1 MFFVPVTRNAYEL
14 SRSWDRLF
22 DDSLFDRLVSPI
34 KSLNNMEARS
44 PALEVTEGERDYT
57 VKVDLPGMSKEDV
70 KISVDGRRVTVEA
83 SSSKNEEKKEGD
95 RILYTERSIASFSR
109 SFTLPLEIDQAQ
121 SSAKMDNGVLT
132 LSLAKRTAGEAKQ
145 LTIR

>member
-34 KSLNNMEARS
+34 KSPNNMEARS
-44 PALEVTEGERDYT
+44 PALEVTEGEQDYT

>member
-22 DDSLFDRLVSPI
+22 DDSLFDRLVSPV
-34 KSLNNMEARS
+34 KPLNNMEARS
-44 PALEVTEGERDYT
+44 PALEVTEGEQDYT

-132 LSLAKRTAGEAKQ
+132 LTLAKRTASAAKQ
-145 LTIR
+145 LSIS

>member
-22 DDSLFDRLVSPI
+22 ADSLFDRLVSPI

-44 PALEVTEGERDYT
+44 PALEVTEGEQDYT

-132 LSLAKRTAGEAKQ
+132 LTLAKRTASAAKQ
-145 LTIR
+145 LSIS

>member
-22 DDSLFDRLVSPI
+22 DDSLFDRLVSPV

-44 PALEVTEGERDYT
+44 PALEVTEGEQDYT

-132 LSLAKRTAGEAKQ
+132 LTLAKRTASAAKQ
-145 LTIR
+145 LSIS

>member
-44 PALEVTEGERDYT
+44 PALEVTEGEQDYT

-132 LSLAKRTAGEAKQ
+132 LTLAKRTASAAKQ
-145 LTIR
+145 LSIS

>member
-44 PALEVTEGERDYT
+44 PALEVTEGEQDYT

-109 SFTLPLEIDQAQ
+109 NFTLPLEIDQAQ

-132 LSLAKRTAGEAKQ
+132 LTLAKRTASAAKQ
-145 LTIR
+145 LSIS

>member
-44 PALEVTEGERDYT
+44 PALEVTEGEQDYT

>member
-34 KSLNNMEARS
+34 KALNNMEARS
-44 PALEVTEGERDYT
+44 PALEVTEGEQDYT

-132 LSLAKRTAGEAKQ
+132 LTLAKRTASAAKQ
-145 LTIR
+145 LSIS

>member
-34 KSLNNMEARS
+34 KSPNNMEARS
-44 PALEVTEGERDYT
+44 PALEVTEGEQDYT

-132 LSLAKRTAGEAKQ
+132 LTLAKRTASAAKQ
-145 LTIR
+145 LSIS